1 MNIKLMTHNPL
12 HPCKNQTPLNP
23 NEEYVSYDVE
33 TLFTNIPVNETI
45 NYTISEVYQK
55 NKLPQIC
62 CKTIFKRLLK

>member
-1 MNIKLMTHNPL
+1 MTHNPL

-55 NKLPQIC
+55 NKLPQKC
-62 CKTIFKRLLK
+62 CKTKFKRLLK